1 MVTTQEIVIGIDAS
15 TTACK
20 AIAWDSFGNAIVEA
34 RTPVTLL
41 QPQPDWY
48 EQSALAWWYATQIV
62 LQEISLKIN
71 TKRLAGICIC
81 PQRET
86 FVPVNQNGQPLRNAL
101 LWMDERARDLLP
113 IIETHFESGQFH
125 HITGKPLSANLTVA
139 KIFWLRENEPAIFEQ
154 THQFVDVAAF
164 LNYKLTGGW
173 ITSWGIAGPTGMFDL
188 QQHGWSP
195 QITTFLGLE
204 NDQLPTTKA
213 PGSIIGYLTAEAAKN
228 CNLPEGLPIIAGLG
242 DGQAAGLGANITQA
256 GQAYLSLGTSVVS
269 GTLTE
274 KYLTSRAFRTM
285 LSFPGAYSLETVLLG
300 GTYTID
306 WFRQNFAAGYS
317 LEDLEEGAAKIA
329 SGSDGLILVPY
340 WNSVMNPYW
349 DASASGITL
358 GWRGHHGTAHLYRAI
373 LEGIA
378 FELRLHFE
386 GVEAALQREIEQLT
400 LMGGGSRSDLWCQVI
415 ADITGK
421 NIHRATIPEATAMGA
436 GILAAVGVGIYPN
449 FQRANEAMTR
459 PPETEFIPDQ
469 INHAQYTKVFQQI
482 YIKIYPALQDILQQL
497 SSTSHQL

>member
-1 MVTTQEIVIGIDAS
+1 MVTIKDIVIGIDAS

-20 AIAWDSFGNAIVEA
+20 AIAWDSKGNAIAEGRA
-34 RTPVTLL
+34 PVTLQ
-41 QPQPDWY
+41 QPQPDWH
-48 EQSALAWWYATQIV
+48 EQSALDWWCALQTA
-62 LQEISLKIN
+62 LQEISFKMD
-71 TKRLAGICIC
+71 TRRLAGICIC

-86 FVPVNQNGQPLRNAL
+86 FVPVNQQNKPLRNAL

-113 IIETHFESGQFH
+113 MIATNLKLKQFH
-125 HITGKPLSANLTVA
+125 RITGKPLSANLTLA
-139 KIFWLRENEPAIFEQ
+139 KILWLRENEPAIFEQ
-154 THQFVDVAAF
+154 THQFVDAAAF

-188 QQHGWSP
+188 QQHCWSP
-195 QITTFLGLE
+195 QITAFLGLK
-204 NDQLPTTKA
+204 NDQLPTTTA
-213 PGSIIGYLTAEAAKN
+213 PGNIIGYLTAEAAKN
-228 CNLPEGLPIIAGLG
+228 CNLPEGLPLIAGLG

-269 GTLTE
+269 GTFTE
-274 KYLTSRAFRTM
+274 EYLTSRAFRTM

-300 GTYTID
+300 GTYTIE

-317 LEDLEEGAAKIA
+317 LEDLEPEAAKIA
-329 SGSDGLILVPY
+329 SGSDGLIVVPY

-386 GVEAALQREIEQLT
+386 GVETALQRDIEQLT
-400 LMGGGSRSDLWCQVI
+400 LMGGGSQSDLWCQMI

-421 NIHRATIPEATAMGA
+421 TIHRATIPEATALGA

-449 FQRANEAMTR
+449 FLRAAETMTR

-469 INHAQYTKVFQQI
+469 MNHAQYTKVFQQI

-497 SSTSHQL
+497 SSTRHQL